1 MAPALGSWGATTGS
15 GTALSGTS
23 ASRAHTRVRRCARR
37 RQVTSLAGGMWLPP
51 LRNRARASCCSAGPA
66 AKRCW
71 GSPTPGLGSSEPPS
85 VQDVARDQLFQ
96 VAVVPPA
103 DLELLG
109 PAEVELDVVLD
120 GEADAA
126 EDLLGHGRD
135 VAERLAGKELGHGGE
150 PGGGAACVAR
160 PRRLVDEGL
169 GPVDGSHGVSQ
180 VVGDGLE
187 GAEGLVELLAV
198 LGVLDGDVERV
209 AGAAGGL

>member
-1 MAPALGSWGATTGS
+1 MAPALGSWGETTGS
-15 GTALSGTS
+15 RTALSGTS
-23 ASRAHTRVRRCARR
+23 ASRANTRVRRCARR

-51 LRNRARASCCSAGPA
+51 PRNRAPASCCSAGPA

-71 GSPTPGLGSSEPPS
+71 GSPTPGRGSSEPPS

-126 EDLLGHGRD
+126 EDLLGHVRD
-135 VAERLAGKELGHGGE
+135 VAERLAGEELGHRRQ
-150 PGGGAACVAR
+150 AAPLGLACIAR
-160 PRRLVDEGL
+160 PSGLVHEGL
-169 GPVDGSHGVSQ
+169 GAVDSGDGVRQ
-180 VVGDGLE
+180 AVGDG
-187 GAEGLVELLAV
+187 
-198 LGVLDGDVERV
+198 
-209 AGAAGGL
+209 